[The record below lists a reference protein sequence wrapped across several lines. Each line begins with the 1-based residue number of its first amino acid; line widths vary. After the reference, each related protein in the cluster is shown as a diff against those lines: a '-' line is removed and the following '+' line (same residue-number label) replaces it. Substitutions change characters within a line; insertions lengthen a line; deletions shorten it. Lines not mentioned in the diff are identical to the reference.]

1 MRESRLGG
9 CISHERAPTWPC
21 RFLYVQALL
30 LGFCTQETAWP
41 DVCALMRY
49 GPSKMGRHHSP
60 VAHESSS
67 TQSDSV
73 LLKKTSL
80 FRNVLGFSSHA
91 CLAPP
96 LHHPRSGAPPPRR
109 LTSRRLQPLMLAPP
123 LLAQQPWVRRP
134 GRGRQRRAWGQPAS
148 EHARLVRSRTR
159 CLRRAR
165 EINGNGEEIS
175 QNRHG
180 KNDSVG
186 VHVCKKAAD
195 RRRTH
200 GRNDCTRSAR
210 VCNLLLL
217 GLGSICGR
225 VSLLL
230 RSRGGS
236 GSVGRGGGLC
246 TRK

>member
-1 MRESRLGG
+1 MGG
-9 CISHERAPTWPC
+9 CISHERAPIWPC

-73 LLKKTSL
+73 LLKKTNL

-109 LTSRRLQPLMLAPP
+109 LTSRRFHPLMLAPP

-134 GRGRQRRAWGQPAS
+134 GRGRQRRARGQPAS

-165 EINGNGEEIS
+165 EINGNGEEI
-175 QNRHG
+175 
-180 KNDSVG
+180 
-186 VHVCKKAAD
+186 
-195 RRRTH
+195 RTH
-200 GRNDCTRSAR
+200 TERTIAWAYTCAR
-210 VCNLLLL
+210 KQQIEDEHTAETIAQGALECATFFFL
-217 GLGSICGR
+217 GLGASAGA
-225 VSLLL
+225 SAFF
-230 RSRGGS
+230 SAAGAGAAAS
-236 GSVGRGGGLC
+236 GAGAACARAA
-246 TRK
+246 